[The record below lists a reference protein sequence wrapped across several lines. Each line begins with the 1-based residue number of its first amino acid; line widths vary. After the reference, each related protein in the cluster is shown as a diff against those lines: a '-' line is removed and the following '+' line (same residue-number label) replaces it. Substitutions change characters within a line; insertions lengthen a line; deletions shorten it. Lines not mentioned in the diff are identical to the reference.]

1 MRRSVFVLLA
11 VPLFACGFEPETEEV
26 GEGSYEFHAPGSVQS
41 RFADPAKTYHARRS
55 IRLLQDLGA
64 ITPLE
69 AEVATRVDGIIA
81 NKPADGWVS
90 VEELVT
96 AEQADKWPAFFD
108 DEQATFPALWSL
120 MAAPDGK
127 GPDMALPPALT
138 ATDRSTAAGEPA
150 APVVAI
156 TALPAEWQTAVRRL
170 EKLHDDDDDDTTVS
184 LADVLAGIAKPGAF
198 TTAELDALRKTE
210 QWLRDRATNT
220 PGRALVRV
228 PEPGTSDHV
237 LFDDRGVRITVHR
250 TTTLEGTRRAES
262 YPMGSPIQPEIPIL
276 TSIQAVADEVVEIEN
291 KAGGTLIVTT
301 SKGQYCRYDGTVRLG
316 PQSGAL
322 CAEGT
327 PVALEIWRGG
337 KRVDGAFAKL
347 RGVSTAKRPVDL
359 SAYADHDVE
368 LEDGT
373 PLSLNITKTRSGY
386 GGGVLGAAY
395 DFVYE
400 KVAKSYAGV
409 DPAVVAKIAPA
420 TFALPAARYRTS
432 YGSEVFTVEVR
443 EPGVVY
449 GGVNGKWERM
459 TPAVTTDGRK
469 LWGIVP
475 KPGYGAPGHYARRP
489 YLFADGKVYLTAGFP
504 VLTEANR
511 I

>member
-1 MRRSVFVLLA
+1 MAL
-11 VPLFACGFEPETEEV
+11 PLFACGIEPETEEV
-26 GEGSYEFHAPGSVQS
+26 AEGSYEFHAPGSVAS

-55 IRLLQDLGA
+55 IRLLQELGA
-64 ITPLE
+64 LSQLE
-69 AEVATRVDGIIA
+69 ADVATRIDGIIA

-96 AEQADKWPAFFD
+96 AEHGDKWPAFFD
-108 DEQATFPALWSL
+108 EEQATFPALWAL
-120 MAAPDGK
+120 MAAPDGN
-127 GPDMALPPALT
+127 GPDMDLPPALT
-138 ATDRSTAAGEPA
+138 ATDQSTSAGEPA
-150 APVVAI
+150 APVVAY

-170 EKLHDDDDDDTTVS
+170 EKLHDDDDNDTTVS
-184 LADVLAGIAKPGAF
+184 LADVLAGIASPGAF
-198 TTAELDALRKTE
+198 TAAELEALRKTE

-220 PGRALVRV
+220 PGHALVRV
-228 PEPGTSDHV
+228 PTPGATSHL
-237 LFDDRGVRITVHR
+237 LFDDRGVRITLHR
-250 TTTLEGTRRAES
+250 TTSVEGTRGAES
-262 YPMGSPIQPEIPIL
+262 YPIGSPIQPEIPVL
-276 TSIQAVADEVVEIEN
+276 TFIHAVGDEVVEIEN
-291 KAGGTLIVTT
+291 KAGDTLLITT
-301 SKGQYCRYDGTVRLG
+301 SKGQFCRYDGTVRLG
-316 PQSGAL
+316 PQSAPL

-347 RGVSTAKRPVDL
+347 RGVSTGRKATDL
-359 SAYADHDVE
+359 SAYSDHDMV

-373 PLSLNITKTRSGY
+373 PLVLNITKTRSGY

-400 KVAKSYAGV
+400 TQAKSYPGV
-409 DPAVVAKIAPA
+409 DAAVVAKIAPA

-443 EPGVVY
+443 APGVVY
-449 GGVNGKWERM
+449 GGVNGKWDRM
-459 TPAVTTDGRK
+459 TPAVTSDGRK